1 MIRSNKITAETITN
15 YTKLVFKDR
24 LEILLG
30 TEDSENSLENSYQE
44 IIKTASQYYDI
55 IIVDLDENITGENR
69 KNIIE
74 MSNLI
79 ITTVSQRLEA
89 LNKYLELKENID
101 YLKTK
106 KNLTLITRYDKFS
119 KYNSKN
125 ITRYL
130 GEKKQVLTIPY
141 NTLFFEASEEAGVP
155 DLFLRLRKSIDTN
168 DRNAIFISEVQRA
181 VKNIIYRLEDLQMK
195 Y

>member
-55 IIVDLDENITGENR
+55 IIVDLDENITNEDR

-89 LNKYLELKENID
+89 LNKYIDLKEKHT

>member
-30 TEDSENSLENSYQE
+30 TEDSESSLENSYQE

-130 GEKKQVLTIPY
+130 GEKNQVLTIPY

-155 DLFLRLRKSIDTN
+155 DLFLRLRKNIDTN

>member
-89 LNKYLELKENID
+89 LNKYIDLKEKHT

-155 DLFLRLRKSIDTN
+155 DLFLRLRKNIDTN

>member
-55 IIVDLDENITGENR
+55 IIVDLDENITNEDR

-89 LNKYLELKENID
+89 LNKYIDLKEKHT

-155 DLFLRLRKSIDTN
+155 DLFLRLRKNIDTN